1 MEFYDAKKINK
12 QLDISARSFLNRR
25 GIILDREKKILYLS
39 KIFQW
44 YSGDFGSN
52 WSERLIYIASF
63 IKDEKRSYI
72 LNHLNEL
79 KIQFLPY
86 QWNLN
91 ETLK

>member
-1 MEFYDAKKINK
+1 M
-12 QLDISARSFLNRR
+12 
-25 GIILDREKKILYLS
+25 EKKILYLS

-44 YSGDFGSN
+44 YSEDFGSN
-52 WSERLIYIASF
+52 WSERLIYIANFTS
-63 IKDEKRSYI
+63 DEKRSYI
-72 LNHLNEL
+72 LNHLNEF